1 MESIPPLNAMHVFFT
16 EEISNFFLRVFA
28 IAFSINSTE
37 CSLGDGLKCFEVFL
51 GKFGIIDG
59 SYLNVR
65 IFVTEEGCSD
75 KGLDSTPK
83 SSKN

>member
-1 MESIPPLNAMHVFFT
+1 
-16 EEISNFFLRVFA
+16 
-28 IAFSINSTE
+28 
-37 CSLGDGLKCFEVFL
+37 LKCFEVFL

>member
-1 MESIPPLNAMHVFFT
+1 MIGL
-16 EEISNFFLRVFA
+16 SNFFLIVFT

-37 CSLGDGLKCFEVFL
+37 DSSCNSLISFEVFL
-51 GKFGIIDG
+51 GRIGIIDG